1 MPIPLGVLAVAGAGA
16 AGGGSFDLLET
27 VLISSNTTDVTFSS
41 IPQTYSHLQVRMTVR
56 NSNAFYTAIRVR
68 PNSDSGFNY
77 YTHRLNAN
85 SSSVVSNGASDTGRL
100 DELIITSTATAS
112 VFGSGVLDL
121 LDYKN
126 TNKFKTFRS
135 FHGYADPLSAGA
147 HIQLC
152 SIQYRSTSAITS
164 LTLNCWDGNFVS
176 GSRFSLYGIKG

>member
-1 MPIPLGVLAVAGAGA
+1 MSFILLGVLNSQETAVAAGA
-16 AGGGSFDLLET
+16 YDLLET

-56 NSNAFYTAIRVR
+56 NSSSFNTAIRVR
-68 PNSDSGFNY
+68 PNSDSALNY
-77 YTHRLNAN
+77 YTHRLRGYGSGILSNA
-85 SSSVVSNGASDTGRL
+85 AADTGRL
-100 DELIITSTATAS
+100 DQLIITSTATAS

-126 TNKFKTFRS
+126 TNKYKTFRS
-135 FHGYADPLSAGA
+135 LHGYADPLSAGA
-147 HIQLC
+147 SIQLC
-152 SIQYRSTSAITS
+152 SIQYRDTSAITS